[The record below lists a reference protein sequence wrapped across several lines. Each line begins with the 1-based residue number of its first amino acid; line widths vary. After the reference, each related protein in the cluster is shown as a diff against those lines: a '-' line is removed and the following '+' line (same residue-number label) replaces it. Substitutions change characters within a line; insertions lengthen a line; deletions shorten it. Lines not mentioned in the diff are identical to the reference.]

1 MFEVYE
7 VFFCFFIGKLM
18 EIIFSVKTL
27 VVLSLFSSCS
37 PDWKSFVEGWN
48 IPFFPPSFPPC
59 VNYGP
64 RSARLHYS
72 FIYLPRWGISVTHV
86 ARYGVL
92 VVALSRGKRL
102 TMNEQ
107 INGLAKKRRKLYSK
121 LYSLPL
127 LLQRKWTIKLFEATM
142 TMGRDGTRRGGERE
156 RISIPHFRRHENKFD
171 SVEK

>member
-27 VVLSLFSSCS
+27 VVLSLFSS
-37 PDWKSFVEGWN
+37 WN
-48 IPFFPPSFPPC
+48 IPFFPPC

-72 FIYLPRWGISVTHV
+72 FVYLPRWGISVTHV

-171 SVEK
+171 SAEK

>member
-1 MFEVYE
+1 MFEVFYE

-27 VVLSLFSSCS
+27 VVLSLFSNCS

-48 IPFFPPSFPPC
+48 IPFFPSC

-92 VVALSRGKRL
+92 VD
-102 TMNEQ
+102 
-107 INGLAKKRRKLYSK
+107 GLAKKRRKLYSK

-142 TMGRDGTRRGGERE
+142 TMGRDGMRGERE
-156 RISIPHFRRHENKFD
+156 SIDPAFSTTRK
-171 SVEK
+171 

>member
-27 VVLSLFSSCS
+27 VLSLFSSCS

-48 IPFFPPSFPPC
+48 IPFFPPC

-142 TMGRDGTRRGGERE
+142 TMGRDGMRGERE
-156 RISIPHFRRHENKFD
+156 SIDPAFSTTRK
-171 SVEK
+171 

>member
-1 MFEVYE
+1 MFEVFYE

-48 IPFFPPSFPPC
+48 IPFFPSC

-142 TMGRDGTRRGGERE
+142 TMGRDGMRRRGRE
-156 RISIPHFRRHENKFD
+156 NIDPAFSTTRK
-171 SVEK
+171 